1 MLEQLELCQKSLA
14 GYLEAKRAVF
24 PRFYFLSDPVMLE
37 ILGQASDPTKIQP
50 YLSSFTEAVRC
61 KCILS
66 KEFFVLFKYQIKS
79 VEFHPKE
86 TDRILSMTT
95 RDSKFTSI
103 NNSNQCVLFVD

>member
-14 GYLEAKRAVF
+14 GYLEAKRGVF

-50 YLSSFTEAVRC
+50 YLSSFTEAV
-61 KCILS
+61 K
-66 KEFFVLFKYQIKS
+66 F
-79 VEFHPKE
+79 VEFHAKE

-95 RDSKFTSI
+95 RDGIIVF
-103 NNSNQCVLFVD
+103 

>member
-1 MLEQLELCQKSLA
+1 MFEQLELCQKSLA

-50 YLSSFTEAVRC
+50 YLSSFTEA
-61 KCILS
+61 
-66 KEFFVLFKYQIKS
+66 IKS

-86 TDRILSMTT
+86 NDRILSMTT
-95 RDSKFTSI
+95 RDGRFFF
-103 NNSNQCVLFVD
+103 LFSSFVSSHR